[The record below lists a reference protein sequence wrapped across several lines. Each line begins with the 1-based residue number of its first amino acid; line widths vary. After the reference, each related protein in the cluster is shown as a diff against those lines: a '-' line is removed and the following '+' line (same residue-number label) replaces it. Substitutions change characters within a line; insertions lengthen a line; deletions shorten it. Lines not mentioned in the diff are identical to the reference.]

1 MLMDGLW
8 LYDANGIGHH
18 LLTQGRKDGRLYL
31 TLPYAFKVDPSLFL
45 YGCSTLSSSGQKSPI
60 SEEEKVRTVRARFT
74 ALFTLSRLVTDSK
87 SRVNSKSRTSLHGAV
102 QGHRFGIVLA
112 KIYLYHQ
119 RFGLVTRSQQ

>member
-45 YGCSTLSSSGQKSPI
+45 YGCSTLSSSGQKSQI
-60 SEEEKVRTVRARFT
+60 LRRRK
-74 ALFTLSRLVTDSK
+74 SK
-87 SRVNSKSRTSLHGAV
+87 DCACSIHSFVYAIEVSN
-102 QGHRFGIVLA
+102 
-112 KIYLYHQ
+112 
-119 RFGLVTRSQQ
+119 